1 SPGVT
6 RLRGHIEFRNVTLG
20 FNPVSPPLI
29 EDLSFT
35 IYPGQRVVFVGSS
48 GSGKSTV
55 ARLLAGLYQ
64 PLAGEILLD
73 GVSARSL
80 STEVRSNS
88 VSLVDQDVTLF
99 HASVSQNLTLWDP
112 TVSRERIDQACSDA
126 MIREVIDTLPEGI
139 S

>member
-1 SPGVT
+1 LGATIQELESQLERLDDVLDSPPHPDSAETLTVAGSPGVT
-6 RLRGHIEFRNVTLG
+6 RLRGHIEFRNVTFG

-80 STEVRSNS
+80 STEVRSN
-88 VSLVDQDVTLF
+88 
-99 HASVSQNLTLWDP
+99 
-112 TVSRERIDQACSDA
+112 
-126 MIREVIDTLPEGI
+126 
-139 S
+139 